1 MALHETRASTDIN
14 HIVRVWRNAN
24 YPKQVIYFV
33 VSFIFI
39 VSLWNAI
46 SIIRNYLLVRNA
58 KSHGRAIDSEAQA
71 GAGATGRASI
81 RRVPLAIVSCFR
93 VLALRKT
100 IPYGFER
107 HITLAEV
114 LIPLMYL
121 MAIITWDFV
130 NCTWDVLNTF
140 QNICLLR
147 IGNDVGTKNFDIAF
161 LANRSGTIAASQ
173 LTFIVALAGK
183 NNIISCTSI

>member
-33 VSFIFI
+33 VSFIFV

-46 SIIRNYLLVRNA
+46 SIIRNYLLIHSVKAN
-58 KSHGRAIDSEAQA
+58 GRAIDSEAQA
-71 GAGATGRASI
+71 TARATGRASI
-81 RRVPLAIVSCFR
+81 RRVPQAIVSFFR
-93 VLALRKT
+93 VMALRKT

-107 HITLAEV
+107 HITFAEV
-114 LIPLMYL
+114 FIPLMYL

-130 NCTWDVLNTF
+130 NCKLDV
-140 QNICLLR
+140 
-147 IGNDVGTKNFDIAF
+147 
-161 LANRSGTIAASQ
+161 
-173 LTFIVALAGK
+173 
-183 NNIISCTSI
+183 